1 MDSGAFI
8 LGVIIF
14 LVILFPWQAAGF
26 FAVILIAWLL
36 YNEHEKAEAAKRAE
50 EERQK
55 HEAYVK
61 DLIRRFGKTNADRI
75 LVGDIWIGQTQ
86 EMLIESR
93 GFPGY
98 IQKHQLKTKYKET
111 WSYDRVGK
119 GKFSTS
125 VVLENNVVTGY
136 RV

>member
-1 MDSGAFI
+1 MESGAFI
-8 LGVIIF
+8 LGIIIF

-26 FAVILIAWLL
+26 FAVIAIGYIL
-36 YNEHEKAEAAKRAE
+36 YNAHEKEEAAKRAE
-50 EERQK
+50 EARLQR
-55 HEAYVK
+55 EAYVQ

-75 LVGDIWIGQTQ
+75 LVGDIWVGQTQ
-86 EMLIESR
+86 EMLIESK
-93 GFPGY
+93 GYPGY
-98 IQKHQLKTKYKET
+98 VQQHQLKTKYKET

-119 GKFSTS
+119 GKYSTS